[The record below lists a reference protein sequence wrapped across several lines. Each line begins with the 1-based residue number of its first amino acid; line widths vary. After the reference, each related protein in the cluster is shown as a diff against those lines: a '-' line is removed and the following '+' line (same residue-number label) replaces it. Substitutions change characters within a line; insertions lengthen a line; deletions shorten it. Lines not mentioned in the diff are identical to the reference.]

1 MATAALIREQL
12 QKTQRYYDDCCK
24 AQEDEDT
31 DPPDFD
37 AKCDALVPVLTG
49 ELKAHFHC
57 HRADDIF
64 TAIRIA
70 KEFSLDYVLV
80 HCTEGHLIAEEPC
93 RRKSTG
99 HHRAADDHPLQTG
112 AEKRDRQKPRHLKSA
127 WGQDRHLHRLQ
138 RYADRALADLCRNGG
153 ARGNGHRCRHWLPS
167 PSILPRS
174 SASRNRVG
182 SLKTGKDADFAVF
195 APDCDPL
202 TIAAKPELVVVNGKI
217 VRR

>member
-1 MATAALIREQL
+1 M
-12 QKTQRYYDDCCK
+12 
-24 AQEDEDT
+24 
-31 DPPDFD
+31 
-37 AKCDALVPVLTG
+37 LTG

-80 HCTEGHLIAEEPC
+80 HCTEGHLIAEDLAEE
-93 RRKSTG
+93 KAQVITG
-99 HHRAADDHPLQTG
+99 PLMTT
-112 AEKRDRQKPRHLKSA
+112 RSKPELRNATDKNPGILNQHGVKTAICTDYNVMPIGLLPICA
-127 WGQDRHLHRLQ
+127 GMAVREGMDPMQ
-138 RYADRALADLCRNGG
+138 ALAAITIYPAEIVGISD
-153 ARGNGHRCRHWLPS
+153 
-167 PSILPRS
+167 
-174 SASRNRVG
+174 RVG